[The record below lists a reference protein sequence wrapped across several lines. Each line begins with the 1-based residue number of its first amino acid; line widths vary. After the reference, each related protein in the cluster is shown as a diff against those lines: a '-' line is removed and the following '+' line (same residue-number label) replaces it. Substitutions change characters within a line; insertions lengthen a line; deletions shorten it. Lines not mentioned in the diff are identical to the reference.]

1 MELILYLFLLLIV
14 EIFVYGLS
22 IGLDFYNKNKKAKT
36 VKTNF
41 PFFRYKKE
49 TRENIGIYSF
59 IFQIVNFVY
68 AIIYI
73 VNSIVVSFFY
83 KSKIIFCINIY
94 SLGFYAVLVLV
105 FLIVISVLS
114 PKKGQTGDS
123 SMSGDDENQN
133 TTDNNGSS
141 SKDNQ

>member
-22 IGLDFYNKNKKAKT
+22 IGLDFYSKNKKTKT
-36 VKTNF
+36 VKTNL

-49 TRENIGIYSF
+49 TRENIGVYSF
-59 IFQIVNFVY
+59 ILQIVNFVY

-73 VNSIVVSFFY
+73 VNSIIVSFFY

-114 PKKGQTGDS
+114 PKKGQTEDGS
-123 SMSGDDENQN
+123 TSNVYENSN
-133 TTDNNGSS
+133 TTDNKCSS
-141 SKDNQ
+141 FKDNQ

>member
-1 MELILYLFLLLIV
+1 MEFILYLFLLLIV

-22 IGLDFYNKNKKAKT
+22 IGLDFYSKSKKAKT

-73 VNSIVVSFFY
+73 VNAIIVSFFY

-114 PKKGQTGDS
+114 PKKGQTGDN
-123 SMSGDDENQN
+123 SMSGDDQN
-133 TTDNNGSS
+133 TIDNNNSS
-141 SKDNQ
+141 SEDNR